1 MAGRSR
7 KRNVII
13 TTDEAAPVRNL
24 TIDVITAPNRT
35 SAQHKR
41 TENGQTECRLHCH
54 GWHIYC

>member
-24 TIDVITAPNRT
+24 TIDLITAPNRT
-35 SAQHKR
+35 SAQRKR
-41 TENGQTECRLHCH
+41 TGN
-54 GWHIYC
+54 